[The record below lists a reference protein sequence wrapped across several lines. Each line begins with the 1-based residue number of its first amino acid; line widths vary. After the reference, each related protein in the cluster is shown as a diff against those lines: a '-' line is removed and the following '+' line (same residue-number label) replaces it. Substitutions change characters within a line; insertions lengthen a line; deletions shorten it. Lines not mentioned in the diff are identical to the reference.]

1 MSKSYIIYWCN
12 EGLEAVV
19 DITEQLANA
28 NVREKEKIFDIIK
41 NPEIEHPNDYMREIN
56 RMVNTMIMRGM
67 ANTQRHYEIYSL
79 HTTDEISKA
88 DLEKLFEESPQTTA
102 DLIRTRGTKIYCDRA
117 EKNLVVIV

>member
-41 NPEIEHPNDYMREIN
+41 NPEIEPSNVHMREIN

-67 ANTQRHYEIYSL
+67 ANVQRHYEIYSL
-79 HTTDEISKA
+79 HTTDDISKE
-88 DLEKLFEESPQTTA
+88 DLEELFDESPQSTV
-102 DLIRTRGTKIYCDRA
+102 DLIRERGTKIYSDRA
-117 EKNLVVIV
+117 EKNRVVIV